1 MTPYGAPAA
10 IRHCVVADALTDLT
24 LTELDLAVDTCQ
36 RRIIVPGVLRAS
48 YPITSPAAGDEARK
62 IVAGRTVIHVMRDV
76 DIWGSYL
83 IWHAEPAMDD
93 QGHLTLQLQGA
104 SLESY
109 PYRRKIRAD
118 LTYADVDQIEIARQ
132 LLTHMA
138 ARPEGDMGLALM
150 GGLSGTLRDRT
161 YRASESAT
169 YGERLE
175 QLANVIGGFEYMI
188 RTRID
193 TVTGQ
198 RVREWVWATRLGSPG
213 IVRDITQPGVIKS
226 WSYPEDATQAATA
239 WQTRG
244 DTIQDDLSAA
254 SEPLMSDV
262 YEDTARLAAGWPL
275 LDRTEDYSSV
285 RRISTLNAHAEQL
298 RDTRSGSVSI
308 PRITVHFDDA
318 FSIDPNY
325 LGDTA
330 RFTLVNDWFPLS
342 PSGAPTFSRAWRIV
356 GMDIKPP
363 TSDDGEE
370 RAELI
375 FEEA

>member
-1 MTPYGAPAA
+1 MAVQ
-10 IRHCVVADALTDLT
+10 HCVVADFLTDLT
-24 LTELDLAVDTCQ
+24 LTEMDLTVDTCQ
-36 RRIIVPGVLRAS
+36 RRIIVPGAFRAA
-48 YPITSPAAGDEARK
+48 YPITNSAEGDKARK
-62 IVAGRTVIHVMRDV
+62 VVPGRTVIHVMRDI

-83 IWHAEPAMDD
+83 IWYAEPVMDD
-93 QGHLTLQLQGA
+93 QGNITLQLQGS

-109 PYRRKIRAD
+109 PYRRKIRSD
-118 LTYADVDQIEIARQ
+118 LTYSGVDQVDIARA

-138 ARPEGDMGLALM
+138 TRPEGDMGLALM
-150 GGLSGTLRDRT
+150 GGLSGTPHDRS
-161 YRASESAT
+161 YKASESAT

-175 QLANVIGGFEYMI
+175 QLANVLGGFEYMI
-188 RTRID
+188 RTYID
-193 TVTGQ
+193 PHTGQ

-213 IVRDITQPGVIKS
+213 VTRDITQPGKIKS
-226 WSYPEDATQAATA
+226 WSYPTDATQAATA

-244 DTIQDDLSAA
+244 DTIQDDLGTQ
-254 SEPLMSDV
+254 SEPLMSAV
-262 YEDTARLAAGWPL
+262 YEDAAKLAAGWPL

-285 RRISTLNAHAEQL
+285 RLQSTLNAHAEQL

-308 PRITVHFDDA
+308 PRIVVHFDAD
-318 FSIDPNY
+318 FSINPNY

-330 RFTLVNDWFPLS
+330 NFTLVNDWFPLGDD
-342 PSGAPTFSRAWRIV
+342 GAPTFSKAWRIV

-363 TSDDGEE
+363 TSDDGET